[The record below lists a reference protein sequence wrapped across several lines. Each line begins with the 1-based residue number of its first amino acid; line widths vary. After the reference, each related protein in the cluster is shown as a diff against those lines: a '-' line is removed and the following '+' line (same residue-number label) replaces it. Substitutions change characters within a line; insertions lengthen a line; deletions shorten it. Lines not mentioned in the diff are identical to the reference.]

1 MAIARPHTQLLKR
14 FTAPNP
20 WDADQHGI
28 FEVYRH
34 STGGLMPLHAAAD
47 ERSRLQTYTL
57 RLPGGV
63 LDRPLPDSLV
73 ALWLAGTVPDERL
86 PWLLAGLEPR
96 LKGSDFATHQA
107 LNPMQR
113 AVRRWAPLVGG
124 AFIVVLG
131 VSEIRESV
139 GVGLAMIIA
148 GALIAGGAWLLGRR
162 FSARRRNQER
172 WILAQL
178 RS

>member
-1 MAIARPHTQLLKR
+1 MAIARPNTELLKR

-20 WDADQHGI
+20 WEADQRGP

-34 STGGLMPLHAAAD
+34 FIGGVMPLHAAAD

-57 RLPGGV
+57 RLPGG

-86 PWLLAGLEPR
+86 PRLLAGLEPR
-96 LKGSDFATHQA
+96 LNRSDFATHQA

-113 AVRRWAPLVGG
+113 AVRRWTPLVGG
-124 AFIVVLG
+124 AFIVALG
-131 VSEIRESV
+131 VSQIADSV
-139 GVGLAMIIA
+139 GVGLAMIVA
-148 GALIAGGAWLLGRR
+148 GAVIAGGSWLLGRR

-172 WILAQL
+172 WILDQL

>member
-1 MAIARPHTQLLKR
+1 MAIARPNTELLKK

-20 WDADQHGI
+20 WEADQRGP

-34 STGGLMPLHAAAD
+34 YIGGVMPLHAAAD
-47 ERSRLQTYTL
+47 ERSRLLTYTL

-86 PWLLAGLEPR
+86 PRLLIGLEPQ
-96 LKGSDFATHQA
+96 LKRSDFATHQA

-131 VSEIRESV
+131 VSQTGESA
-139 GVGLAMIIA
+139 GVGLAMIAA
-148 GALIAGGAWLLGRR
+148 GALIAGGSWLLGRR
-162 FSARRRNQER
+162 FSSRRRSQER
-172 WILAQL
+172 WILEQL

>member
-1 MAIARPHTQLLKR
+1 MAIARPHTELLKR
-14 FTAPNP
+14 FTAPDP
-20 WDADQHGI
+20 WDGDQRGT

-124 AFIVVLG
+124 AFIAVLG
-131 VSEIRESV
+131 VSQIAESV
-139 GVGLAMIIA
+139 GVGLAMIVA

-172 WILAQL
+172 WILEQL

>member
-1 MAIARPHTQLLKR
+1 MAIARPNTELLKK

-20 WDADQHGI
+20 WEADQLGP

-34 STGGLMPLHAAAD
+34 FIGGVMPLHAAVD

-57 RLPGGV
+57 RLPGG

-86 PWLLAGLEPR
+86 PRLLAGLEPQ
-96 LKGSDFATHQA
+96 LKRSDFATHAA
-107 LNPMQR
+107 LNSMQR

-124 AFIVVLG
+124 AFILVLG
-131 VSEIRESV
+131 VLEIGESV
-139 GVGLAMIIA
+139 GVGLAMIAA
-148 GALIAGGAWLLGRR
+148 GALIAGGSWLLGRR
-162 FSARRRNQER
+162 FSARRRSQER
-172 WILAQL
+172 WILEQL

>member
-1 MAIARPHTQLLKR
+1 MAIARPHTVLLKK

-20 WDADQHGI
+20 WEADQRGP

-34 STGGLMPLHAAAD
+34 FIGGAMPLHAAAD

-57 RLPGGV
+57 RLPGG

-96 LKGSDFATHQA
+96 LNRSDFATHQA

-113 AVRRWAPLVGG
+113 AIRRWAPLAGG

-131 VSEIRESV
+131 VSEIGESL
-139 GVGLAMIIA
+139 GVGLAMIAA
-148 GALIAGGAWLLGRR
+148 GALIAGGSWLLGRR
-162 FSARRRNQER
+162 FSARRRSQER
-172 WILAQL
+172 WILEQL

>member
-1 MAIARPHTQLLKR
+1 MAIARPHTDLIKK

-20 WDADQHGI
+20 WEADQRGP

-34 STGGLMPLHAAAD
+34 LVGGLMPLHAAAD

-57 RLPGGV
+57 RLPGG

-86 PWLLAGLEPR
+86 PRLLAGLEPR
-96 LKGSDFATHQA
+96 LTRSDFATHQA

-113 AVRRWAPLVGG
+113 AVRRWAPLLGG
-124 AFIVVLG
+124 AFILALG
-131 VSEIRESV
+131 VSEIDESV

-148 GALIAGGAWLLGRR
+148 GALIAGGSWLLGRR
-162 FSARRRNQER
+162 FSSRRRSQER
-172 WILAQL
+172 WILEQL

>member
-1 MAIARPHTQLLKR
+1 MAIARPHTELLKR

-20 WDADQHGI
+20 WEADQRGP

-34 STGGLMPLHAAAD
+34 YIGGLMPLHAAAD

-57 RLPGGV
+57 RLPGG

-86 PWLLAGLEPR
+86 PRLLAGLEPQLNR
-96 LKGSDFATHQA
+96 SDFATHQA

-124 AFIVVLG
+124 AFILVLG
-131 VSEIRESV
+131 LSEIGESV
-139 GVGLAMIIA
+139 GVGLAMIVA
-148 GALIAGGAWLLGRR
+148 GALIAGGSWLLGRR
-162 FSARRRNQER
+162 LRARRRRQER
-172 WILAQL
+172 WILDQL